1 MDLTDVDIPENGIE
15 EIEEVLTSEPTKLEK
30 LAFLKLYN
38 EDKLGN
44 SIPNT
49 EIWLTE
55 IFSYLQAYKIK

>member
-1 MDLTDVDIPENGIE
+1 MDLTEVDIPEDGIE
-15 EIEEVLTSEPTKLEK
+15 EIEEVLSGEPTKLDK

-44 SIPNT
+44 SIHNT

-55 IFSYLQAYKIK
+55 IFSYLQTYKTK